1 MNSSSGSGSA
11 GSSGTYSVSS
21 SRALSSK
28 SVFAPAVSSAVTRWR
43 RVIGRDVASDGS
55 LRFEPG
61 AAGARA
67 VEAAVLCFACIFG
80 ASAHL
85 REPRLRLRRLPFLGR
100 AVEEGGAVM
109 PEGRLTAAL
118 RGSGVGSAADF
129 SASGTDGGGG
139 SGPHGRDGGRIALPS
154 ESWAP

>member
-1 MNSSSGSGSA
+1 MGAAHGGRSSSTTLPSLNSSSGSGSA

-67 VEAAVLCFACIFG
+67 VEAAVLICALVLWRERAARR
-80 ASAHL
+80 ASD
-85 REPRLRLRRLPFLGR
+85 
-100 AVEEGGAVM
+100 VE
-109 PEGRLTAAL
+109 
-118 RGSGVGSAADF
+118 RGS
-129 SASGTDGGGG
+129 
-139 SGPHGRDGGRIALPS
+139 
-154 ESWAP
+154 

>member
-43 RVIGRDVASDGS
+43 RVIGRDVASVGS

-67 VEAAVLCFACIFG
+67 VDAAVLILLWFF
-80 ASAHL
+80 
-85 REPRLRLRRLPFLGR
+85 
-100 AVEEGGAVM
+100 
-109 PEGRLTAAL
+109 
-118 RGSGVGSAADF
+118 
-129 SASGTDGGGG
+129 GG
-139 SGPHGRDGGRIALPS
+139 SVRLASLGAELS
-154 ESWAP
+154 EL

>member
-1 MNSSSGSGSA
+1 MRSCEAGAAHGGRSSSTTLPSLNSSSGSGSA

-67 VEAAVLCFACIFG
+67 VEAAVLILLWFLAGVCG
-80 ASAHL
+80 SKS
-85 REPRLRLRRLPFLGR
+85 LRRGTR
-100 AVEEGGAVM
+100 E
-109 PEGRLTAAL
+109 LTICEPLIHADKAL
-118 RGSGVGSAADF
+118 RG
-129 SASGTDGGGG
+129 
-139 SGPHGRDGGRIALPS
+139 ALHS
-154 ESWAP
+154 L